1 MNLIETCILEEE
13 LEIPHLL
20 SDQRMIEM
28 EATVDSIA
36 IFDYSHFGSL
46 KNSI

>member
-1 MNLIETCILEEE
+1 MNLIETCIPEEE

-36 IFDYSHFGSL
+36 IFGYSHFGSL